1 MHYYKRVKHLKFF
14 KITRSRFF
22 SMECCFKDSSSLMT
36 WVGTISSPIGKLEY
50 YNEEFFP
57 DAKLKIT
64 LWEF

>member
-22 SMECCFKDSSSLMT
+22 SMECYFKTPRSLMT
-36 WVGTISSPIGKLEY
+36 WAGTISSPIGKLEH
-50 YNEEFFP
+50 YNKEFFP
-57 DAKLKIT
+57 SVRLEIT